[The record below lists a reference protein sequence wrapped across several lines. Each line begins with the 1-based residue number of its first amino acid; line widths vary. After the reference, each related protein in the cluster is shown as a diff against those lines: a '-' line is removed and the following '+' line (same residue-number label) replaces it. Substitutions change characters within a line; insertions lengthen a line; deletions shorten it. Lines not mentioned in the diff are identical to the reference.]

1 MPILPDP
8 QLVVLDSSALLIY
21 LGDERGADKVQRV
34 LSAATGGRVSVV
46 SPTLCYCEALMVAAP
61 ELGPER
67 MDDFRAT
74 IEQLPVKALPLDLD
88 AALAIAGAR
97 IAWALQL
104 ADAAAAVAA
113 QRRDAI
119 LLTANPQFTSFERA
133 GGRVYWLGP
142 EERRN
147 ELVLFDPLACF

>member
-1 MPILPDP
+1 
-8 QLVVLDSSALLIY
+8 
-21 LGDERGADKVQRV
+21 
-34 LSAATGGRVSVV
+34 
-46 SPTLCYCEALMVAAP
+46 MVAAP
-61 ELGPER
+61 SLGAER
-67 MDDFRAT
+67 LDDFRAT
-74 IEQLPVKALPLDLD
+74 IAQLPVKAVPLDLD
-88 AALAIAGAR
+88 SALAVAGAR
-97 IAWALQL
+97 MTWQLQL

-113 QRRDAI
+113 QRPDAI

>member
-8 QLVVLDSSALLIY
+8 QVVVLDSSALLIY
-21 LGDERGADKVQRV
+21 LGDEPGADKIQRV
-34 LSAATGGRVSVV
+34 LTAAAQGLVSVV

-61 ELGPER
+61 SLGPER
-67 MDDFRAT
+67 IDDFRST
-74 IEQLPVKALPLDLD
+74 VEQLPVKALPLDLET
-88 AALAIAGAR
+88 AMTVATARLAWGME
-97 IAWALQL
+97 LP
-104 ADAAAAVAA
+104 DAAAAVAG

-119 LLTANPQFTSFERA
+119 LLTANPQFTAFERS

-147 ELVLFDPLACF
+147 ELVLFDPLARF